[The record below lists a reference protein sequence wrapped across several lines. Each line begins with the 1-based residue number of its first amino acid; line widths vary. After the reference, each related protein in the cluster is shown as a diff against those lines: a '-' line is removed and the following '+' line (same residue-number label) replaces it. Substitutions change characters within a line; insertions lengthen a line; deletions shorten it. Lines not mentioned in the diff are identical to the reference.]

1 MINLS
6 YILTTFNKLD
16 YLKVTLPY
24 LIEAC
29 QEDEE
34 IVVVDGG
41 STDGTVDFLEQLKSE
56 NKIHQLISEKDY
68 GEAHGTNKA
77 MLLATGELIK
87 IITDDDAFHFQN
99 INRCKEF
106 MLSNNTIDV
115 LGSNGYYFNPS
126 ISTQPE
132 WVQMDSFF
140 LTWKANRKPFLFSG
154 LSLMVRRSSLS
165 LLGLLDTN
173 FMIVDFEYTL
183 RITSGKAHVAWFAG
197 ATFLNI
203 INPQSNSNKYLKRLK
218 AEKKKLLKFYQLDE
232 NHWKENYF
240 TVRSFVSV
248 SARKILGIKQKG
260 FTAFDYP
267 TIFYSA
273 NKLMEANF
281 SKTNFY
287 R

>member
-16 YLKVTLPY
+16 YLKVTLPH
-24 LIEAC
+24 LIRAC
-29 QEDEE
+29 QADEE

-41 STDGTVDFLEQLKSE
+41 STDGTVEFLKQLKSE
-56 NKIHQLISEKDY
+56 NKIHQFISEKDF

-77 MLLATGELIK
+77 MLMARGELIK

-99 INRCKEF
+99 INSCKEF
-106 MLSNNTIDV
+106 MLSNNIIDV
-115 LGSNGYYFNPS
+115 LGSNGYYVNTS

-140 LTWKANRKPFLFSG
+140 LNWKSNRKPFLFSG
-154 LSLMVRRSSLS
+154 LSLMIRRSSLP

-183 RITSGKAHVAWFAG
+183 RITSCKARVAWFTG

-203 INPQSNSNKYLKRLK
+203 INPQSNSNKYLKRLR
-218 AEKKKLLKFYQLDE
+218 AEKKKLMKFYQLDE
-232 NHWKENYF
+232 NYWKENYSAI
-240 TVRSFVSV
+240 RSF
-248 SARKILGIKQKG
+248 R
-260 FTAFDYP
+260 
-267 TIFYSA
+267 
-273 NKLMEANF
+273 
-281 SKTNFY
+281 
-287 R
+287 